1 MGELNSRSL
10 AVHYGASMTRRMA
23 DAAFLSSQQ
32 EGTHSEPHMAPI
44 NAFVDKIRDKDGR
57 GWVPYIAPHHGGTDA
72 QILSILRDPGPAA
85 HSDKGSGFLSVEND
99 DPTAERQAR
108 LFEAHGI
115 SPRIVLP
122 WNAYPWYINAAPD
135 AKQSAAGA
143 EVLVELLRL
152 LPRLRLVLLQGRDAE
167 RSWARVLRIKPDI
180 AENDRLRVVATIH
193 PSRSALFHPDPDERA
208 RRVAH
213 QEETYRG
220 IAAILATQAA
230 VDSNARERA

>member
-1 MGELNSRSL
+1 
-10 AVHYGASMTRRMA
+10 MTRRMA

-32 EGTHSEPHMAPI
+32 VGAHTEPHMEPI

-72 QILSILRDPGPAA
+72 QVLSILRDPGPAA

-108 LFEAHGI
+108 LFETHGI

-143 EVLVELLRL
+143 EVLVELLAL
-152 LPRLRLVLLQGRDAE
+152 LPHLRIVLLQGRDAE
-167 RSWARVLRIKPDI
+167 RSWARVLRMNPDI
-180 AENDRLRVVATIH
+180 AENDQLHVVATIH

-213 QEETYRG
+213 QEETYRS
-220 IAAILATQAA
+220 IAATLTAQAPA
-230 VDSNARERA
+230 ESYARERK

>member
-1 MGELNSRSL
+1 MAFPTRSTSCMTGTMGDADRTTTEGSRRQRLHLQIRPFCPCAYRLRYGVGLRTMAGRTASYTYMAELSSGSS

-32 EGTHSEPHMAPI
+32 AGAHSEPHMAPI

-108 LFEAHGI
+108 LFETHGI

-122 WNAYPWYINAAPD
+122 WNAYP
-135 AKQSAAGA
+135 
-143 EVLVELLRL
+143 
-152 LPRLRLVLLQGRDAE
+152 
-167 RSWARVLRIKPDI
+167 
-180 AENDRLRVVATIH
+180 
-193 PSRSALFHPDPDERA
+193 
-208 RRVAH
+208 
-213 QEETYRG
+213 
-220 IAAILATQAA
+220 
-230 VDSNARERA
+230 

>member
-1 MGELNSRSL
+1 
-10 AVHYGASMTRRMA
+10 MA

-32 EGTHSEPHMAPI
+32 EGTHSEPHIAPI
-44 NAFVDKIRDKDGR
+44 NAFVDRIRDKDGR

-85 HSDKGSGFLSVEND
+85 HSDKGSGFLSVENN

-135 AKQSAAGA
+135 SKQSVAGA
-143 EVLVELLRL
+143 EVLVELLAL
-152 LPRLRLVLLQGRDAE
+152 LPHLRIVLLQGRDAE
-167 RSWARVLRIKPDI
+167 RSWARVLRIKPEI
-180 AENDRLRVVATIH
+180 AENDQLRVVATIH

-213 QEETYRG
+213 QEETYRS
-220 IAAILATQAA
+220 IAATLIAHAPAESHAQ
-230 VDSNARERA
+230 DRK